1 MAGLND
7 IRPLIRALD
16 AGDGESERRGGNHPV
31 INSIL
36 RPFADVSADR
46 ARGGAGVADRSLD
59 HPPGRDDRRRL
70 LGRGEDLSRRRAD
83 VWQTAHVAGTGQVVE
98 VQLKGEWNC
107 GLRNY
112 ESVYSG
118 TRNQY

>member
-1 MAGLND
+1 MAGLD
-7 IRPLIRALD
+7 DLRRVVRALD
-16 AGDGESERRGGNHPV
+16 AGAGESERRGGNHPV

-36 RPFADVSADR
+36 RPFADVSA
-46 ARGGAGVADRSLD
+46 ARVGCGAGLAGRGLD
-59 HPPGRDDRRRL
+59 NPPGLDDRRGL